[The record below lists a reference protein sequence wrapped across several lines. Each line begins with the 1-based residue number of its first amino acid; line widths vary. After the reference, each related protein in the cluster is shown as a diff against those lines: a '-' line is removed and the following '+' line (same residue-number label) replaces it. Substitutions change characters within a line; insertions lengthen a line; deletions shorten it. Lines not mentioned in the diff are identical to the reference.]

1 MKKLIFTL
9 SLLLLPLLAS
19 AQVEIDEEDLQGKWA
34 LESAEGNFN
43 YRYYNSNGREM
54 LRPDSIEIYNE
65 TRHTEYPES
74 LGVVKYYEGQRE
86 YLDYNP
92 NTGEE
97 IHTGKFY
104 DYYSDMGISDIF
116 ITKNDVLHLL
126 LKSSHYAVRYR
137 ILAYDGE
144 TISLQ
149 TMDREGYLVYRK
161 QQATRVSST
170 RSTPDDDDNYYT
182 LKGTKSRTK
191 PKGEAYIRKGKVY
204 LND

>member
-1 MKKLIFTL
+1 MKKLLFTL
-9 SLLLLPLLAS
+9 PLLLLPLLAS

-43 YRYYNSNGREM
+43 YKDRNMAYSYLM
-54 LRPDSIEIYNE
+54 PDSIEVYSE
-65 TRHTEYPES
+65 LRHSENPES
-74 LGVVKYYEGQRE
+74 LGVAKYKYFQEEQIE
-86 YLDYNP
+86 YIYGTDEVIKTEAGYRFQDY
-92 NTGEE
+92 
-97 IHTGKFY
+97 
-104 DYYSDMGISDIF
+104 GISDIF
-116 ITKNDVLHLL
+116 ITKNDVLHMNLQRA
-126 LKSSHYAVRYR
+126 HYVLRYR
-137 ILAYDGE
+137 ILAFDGE

-170 RSTPDDDDNYYT
+170 RSVPDDDDNYYT
-182 LKGTKSRTK
+182 LKGTKSKTK